1 MNIITEEIKK
11 HEADQLANSL
21 LRAAEKFFKNPE
33 IQAEFEKWQQE
44 RQKKE
49 A

>member
-11 HEADQLANSL
+11 HEADQMANSL
-21 LRAAEKFFKNPE
+21 LRAAEKLFQTPA
-33 IQAEFEKWQQE
+33 IQAEFEKWKLE
-44 RQKKE
+44 RQEKG

>member
-11 HEADQLANSL
+11 HEADQIANSL

-33 IQAEFEKWQQE
+33 IQAEFEKWQRE
-44 RQKKE
+44 RQKKG

>member
-1 MNIITEEIKK
+1 MIINIKK
-11 HEADQLANSL
+11 IKNHDADRLAESL
-21 LRAAEKFFKNPE
+21 LKTADRLFQNPE

-44 RQKKE
+44 QQKKG

>member
-21 LRAAEKFFKNPE
+21 LRAADKFFQDPK
-33 IQAEFEKWQQE
+33 ILAEFEKWKQE
-44 RQKKE
+44 RQEKG